1 MTELTFW
8 NIRSYFQC
16 INQTR
21 NTRFVSDDKLTL
33 SKNFKK
39 GTHGIN
45 SFCIAHRNI
54 FEYRSSGAQLDYP
67 LLDLC
72 CAFYKYI
79 CNVLLLACKLLKDTP
94 PWMFFTFLNCANGTK
109 SRNASHTIQGHS
121 FSRKKFSWVLFFSLF
136 SNCLIIYQYLIVTRT
151 SFIWHVHIQNWVSFS
166 RSWKN
171 QNWLHLMQL
180 KHLKTEQH
188 KRNSL
193 YWRPARQ
200 DSR

>member
-1 MTELTFW
+1 
-8 NIRSYFQC
+8 
-16 INQTR
+16 
-21 NTRFVSDDKLTL
+21 
-33 SKNFKK
+33 
-39 GTHGIN
+39 
-45 SFCIAHRNI
+45 
-54 FEYRSSGAQLDYP
+54 
-67 LLDLC
+67 
-72 CAFYKYI
+72 
-79 CNVLLLACKLLKDTP
+79 
-94 PWMFFTFLNCANGTK
+94 MFFTFLNCANGTK

-200 DSR
+200 DSRYSSEGSTMISPKIDMIHWIMKNWKTVCSFVLMRRPEDLSRNDMTQKYM